1 MIGLKVNASFW
12 IFQISPKARSDVGE
26 ENSKFTYFW
35 FTVLCG
41 KLCNTFSELEMNL
54 FRLKP
59 WHFKTDTS
67 LHVTLIKTFSFDI
80 DLRFRTNFT
89 SLVESSPDW
98 QYGGNQPF
106 EKNVRS
112 FGNLIT
118 DFHDYLSK
126 GILTNQRLLGQQKRD
141 GAFFQCHQLYHF
153 SISEFCNDWRQII

>member
-1 MIGLKVNASFW
+1 M
-12 IFQISPKARSDVGE
+12 
-26 ENSKFTYFW
+26 
-35 FTVLCG
+35 
-41 KLCNTFSELEMNL
+41 
-54 FRLKP
+54 
-59 WHFKTDTS
+59 
-67 LHVTLIKTFSFDI
+67 HVTLIKTFSFDI

-89 SLVESSPDW
+89 PLVESSPDW

-153 SISEFCNDWRQII
+153 SISEFCND